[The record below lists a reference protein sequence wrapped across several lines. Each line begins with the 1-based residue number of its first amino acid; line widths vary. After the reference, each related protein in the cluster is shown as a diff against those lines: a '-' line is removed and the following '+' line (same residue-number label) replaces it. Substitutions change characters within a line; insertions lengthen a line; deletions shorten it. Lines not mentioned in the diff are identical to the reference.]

1 MTLTLS
7 SPIAYRPT
15 ELSFDQLVAKAAQA
29 APGYDAAVLYRISL
43 GDALSLSRIAG
54 GERDGYTEEERK
66 MIGKGM
72 AIAPKPYETFRI
84 EAASYQFEQ
93 LPVAFEEKDLPRL
106 LLPYAG
112 RERSVYVRIF
122 HENMLETVMQFFLA

>member
-66 MIGKGM
+66 TMEKGQ

-93 LPVAFEEKDLPRL
+93 LLAAFEEKDLPRL